1 MGQLKKQKTT
11 HGHEPREK
19 DNLFSAQTTKTD
31 EKKRV
36 RNRNGG
42 RKASTSRKTVKQ
54 RGKLCL
60 TPRSQDRQVLGR
72 FLLENSPDAQFCLFD
87 LDFDSRRRLRR
98 CFGGTEFRLK
108 F

>member
-1 MGQLKKQKTT
+1 MKRLKIDIKRPGMGQLKKQKTT

-87 LDFDSRRRLRR
+87 LDFDS
-98 CFGGTEFRLK
+98 
-108 F
+108 

>member
-36 RNRNGG
+36 

-87 LDFDSRRRLRR
+87 LDFDS
-98 CFGGTEFRLK
+98 
-108 F
+108 